1 MQGQTGIAKKV
12 YECVPISEPW
22 RSFSA
27 HRARNMTV
35 EARRTFGLSR
45 AVARS
50 GRFRTDPPH
59 WY

>member
-22 RSFSA
+22 RSFQ
-27 HRARNMTV
+27 V
-35 EARRTFGLSR
+35 LS
-45 AVARS
+45 ARS
-50 GRFRTDPPH
+50 CRFRTDPPH